1 MLVIGSC
8 SLKVQV
14 YATKGPLVRTP
25 LSLSLNVYNQ
35 KSKPFAFLYTCL
47 LFLCT
52 FTNAVCTHVCAAAL
66 RVLSHLPLPYSAFS
80 TLTVV
85 PTPLRDAVYDY
96 VAKRHYDW
104 FGKDEDCLVLKEEE
118 LLDRFIDRE
127 EIMAKI
133 QSNMW

>member
-1 MLVIGSC
+1 M
-8 SLKVQV
+8 
-14 YATKGPLVRTP
+14 
-25 LSLSLNVYNQ
+25 
-35 KSKPFAFLYTCL
+35 
-47 LFLCT
+47 
-52 FTNAVCTHVCAAAL
+52 
-66 RVLSHLPLPYSAFS
+66 
-80 TLTVV
+80 
-85 PTPLRDAVYDY
+85 YDY